1 MEKTIKK
8 IATFAASQPH
18 GVYFLNT
25 KQELKEFYL
34 DGLRKYKT
42 WNAIA
47 SIEDW
52 LPVDAKFLQDFRKE
66 LDKNK
71 VKTKVI
77 FKESGLR
84 FEPKGLK
91 YRQVKVIP
99 PSYDFQSSI
108 DILEDKILIMNP
120 DLNVLGLVVEIE
132 SILDIFKDIF
142 DLLWDTLPES
152 KKK

>member
-1 MEKTIKK
+1 M
-8 IATFAASQPH
+8 
-18 GVYFLNT
+18 YFLNT